1 MGIVN
6 SLTLVDSGTYYTSN
20 PTIII
25 DAPFYDS
32 ANLAA
37 IDSSFAKFGV
47 GSLLHDSTG
56 TSKSI
61 MGSIDSDYGQD
72 SNSFVMQSFW
82 IYLDSVQPR
91 TLLWNSDFRLYITNN
106 DRLAIAYRVD
116 SSQKDSAQTDNIA
129 ATRINLPLLTKNNWH
144 FVKVETNHND
154 LRLSIDNQ
162 SAAVVAMGVSTNNQF
177 FYDSG
182 DTINIGYDSTN
193 ISPNPKLDYGGG
205 TFALDSNLNKSFTGR
220 LDNYQFTV
228 KSGKVAFTP
237 TTVQDSGDDFY
248 EGVTPVINQQFDY
261 KRATGRALID
271 SSSNEVNQIIL
282 DSGGFGYTTIPNV
295 TFVGGNTTIDSNY
308 RVGDNIRQVLPT
320 TTIRG
325 EVTGYRLDSN
335 GDSNRYL
342 FLTHVGA
349 DNGAFKEFIIN
360 GDVINTTLNSPSGLY
375 TTAVSEENRIS
386 NNEQNIDFSTIS
398 DDFLDFSEDNP
409 FGDTENN

>member
-6 SLTLVDSGTYYTSN
+6 NLTLVDSGTYYTVN

-25 DAPFYDS
+25 DPPYYDS
-32 ANLAA
+32 ANLSA
-37 IDSSFAKFGV
+37 IDSSFAKFGI
-47 GSLLHDSTG
+47 GSLLHDST
-56 TSKSI
+56 SKSV
-61 MGSIDSDYGQD
+61 MGNIDSDYGQD

-82 IYLDSVQPR
+82 LYLDSVQPR

-116 SSQKDSAQTDNIA
+116 SSQKDSAQIDNIA
-129 ATRINLPLLTKNNWH
+129 ATRINLPLLSKNNWH

-154 LRLSIDNQ
+154 LRLSIDSQ
-162 SAAVVAMGVSTNNQF
+162 SAAIVAMGVMTNNQF

-182 DTINIGYDSTN
+182 DTINVGYDSTN

-205 TFALDSNLNKSFTGR
+205 TFALDSNLNKSFVGK

-237 TTVQDSGDDFY
+237 TTIQDSGNDFY
-248 EGVTPVINQQFDY
+248 EGATPVINQQFDY

-282 DSGGFGYTTIPNV
+282 DSGGFGYTTIPSV
-295 TFVGGNTTIDSNY
+295 TFVGGNTTIDSSY
-308 RVGDNIRQVLPT
+308 RVGDNIRQVLSN

-325 EVTGYRLDSN
+325 EVTGYTLDSDQ
-335 GDSNRYL
+335 DSNRYL
-342 FLTHVGA
+342 YLTHVGA
-349 DNGAFKEFIIN
+349 DNGTYKEFIIN
-360 GDVINTTLNSPSGLY
+360 GDIILSLM
-375 TTAVSEENRIS
+375 EEYYMYRRILEKTS
-386 NNEQNIDFSTIS
+386 KDANNYDKYH
-398 DDFLDFSEDNP
+398 
-409 FGDTENN
+409 